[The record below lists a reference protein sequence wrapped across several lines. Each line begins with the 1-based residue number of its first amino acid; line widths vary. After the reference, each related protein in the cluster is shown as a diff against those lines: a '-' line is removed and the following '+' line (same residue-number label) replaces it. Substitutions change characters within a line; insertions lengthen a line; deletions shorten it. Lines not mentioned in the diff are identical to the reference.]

1 MKKSYIIG
9 IVVVIVIIVCAMFI
23 YSNKVNNSD
32 DDVNAT
38 ESLLISENG
47 VSIIVPADWS
57 KASSQSNE
65 SILAVA
71 NSTSKDS
78 NGFND
83 INVNIEKKDIS
94 GSLESEFNS
103 NYKSLSYNT
112 DYQILFTGNVSGIGG
127 QDGMEADYTS
137 NVDGVSK
144 QHKAIWVEKDGSV
157 YVILCSAPQTVFS
170 NQEKIFNSIINT
182 FQFA

>member
-9 IVVVIVIIVCAMFI
+9 IVVIIVIVGALFL
-23 YSNKVNNSD
+23 YNNKVNND
-32 DDVNAT
+32 KDVNAT

-47 VSIIVPADWS
+47 VSIIVPVDWV

-83 INVNIEKKDIS
+83 INVNIEKKDME

-103 NYKSLSYNT
+103 NYKSLSSNT
-112 DYQILFTGNVSGIGG
+112 DYQMLFTGNVSGIGG

-137 NVDGVSK
+137 NVDGIPK
-144 QHKAIWVEKDGSV
+144 QHKAIWIENDGSI
-157 YVILCSAPQTVFS
+157 YVILCSAPQTVFVD
-170 NQEKIFNSIINT
+170 QEKIFNVIINT
-182 FQFA
+182 FQFS